1 MVSILGFV
9 NVTILANSRIVF
21 AMSRDGLF
29 LSAAGRVH
37 PRYGSPHIAIAVMA
51 IWSLALLFLSG
62 GDIGALLSG
71 VVFADW
77 IFFGLGAGSVFVLRR
92 SMPDAPRPYRVPGY
106 PLLPVFFVLAA
117 VAGIASSFYKSLRMS
132 LLGSAILLVG
142 VAIYYWRLPRGAQG
156 GGSAP
161 SDPSAPSEVR

>member
-1 MVSILGFV
+1 MVSIFGFV
-9 NVTILANSRIVF
+9 NVTILANSRIVY

-51 IWSLALLFLSG
+51 IWSLALLFLSR
-62 GDIGALLSG
+62 GDIGVLLSG

-77 IFFGLGAGSVFVLRR
+77 IFFGLGAASVFALRR

-106 PLLPVFFVLAA
+106 PLLPTFFVLAA

-132 LLGSAILLVG
+132 LLGSAILLLG
-142 VAIYYWRLPRGAQG
+142 VIIYYWRLQRGAQG
-156 GGSAP
+156 GGSAR
-161 SDPSAPSEVR
+161 SARPAAR